1 MKPVA
6 VAIENVALH
15 FGATQVLRDIN
26 LNVEP
31 GEFCSAGPLGFRQV
45 DASAPDSGL

>member
-26 LNVEP
+26 LKVEP
-31 GEFCSAGPLGFRQV
+31 GEFFAWPLGFGQV
-45 DASAPDSGL
+45 DAAAPDSGL